1 MMHKQIMME
10 MIIASPVSNDFA
22 IFLSELLLLLLLVLL
37 LLVLLLLNCSAGD
50 RCATER
56 KLSETFP

>member
-37 LLVLLLLNCSAGD
+37 LNCSAGD